1 MTQNPSHLS
10 VFVVASSLFLFS
22 SLLSLSNKTQAMDI
36 VSGVSIGNKSMQ
48 LKIRDREFTP
58 SFVSMDFSVTALI
71 GKTYISVNHEQS
83 IKDDIEGSEDALGN
97 RGLINY
103 SRSDTNLTIGY
114 PVFEHLNIF
123 GGYRQGE
130 TSAYWSVTSD
140 SFGSSSQG
148 VFLGGSTSYAVG
160 NKGVIGLSLAVAS
173 LQGKVSLVE
182 PFVDT
187 QSILA
192 LNPNPPSDIE
202 GTAVGYSLGLNWSG
216 GITKDTSYVVAYK
229 LHRYEFEDSEN
240 FGGTDLSYEENFST
254 ISIGVAHFF

>member
-1 MTQNPSHLS
+1 MIA
-10 VFVVASSLFLFS
+10 VFS
-22 SLLSLSNKTQAMDI
+22 SLLTLSGQAQAMDI
-36 VSGVSIGNKSMQ
+36 VSGVAIGNKSMQ
-48 LKIRDREFTP
+48 LKIDDREFTP
-58 SFVSMDFSVTALI
+58 SFVSLDFFVTALF
-71 GKTYISVNHEQS
+71 GKTYISINHEQS
-83 IKDDIEGSEDALGN
+83 IKDDVESAEDADGV
-97 RGLINY
+97 RGLVYY
-103 SRSDTNLTIGY
+103 SRSDTSLTIGY

-160 NKGVIGLSLAVAS
+160 NKGAIGLSLAIAS
-173 LQGKVSLVE
+173 LQGEVSLQE

-192 LNPNPPSDIE
+192 LNPNPPSDIK
-202 GTAVGYSLGLNWSG
+202 GSAVGYSLGLNWSG
-216 GITKDTSYVVAYK
+216 GISKDTSYVVAYK
-229 LHRYEFEDSEN
+229 LHLYEFEDTEN

-254 ISIGVAHFF
+254 VSVGVSHFF

>member
-1 MTQNPSHLS
+1 
-10 VFVVASSLFLFS
+10 
-22 SLLSLSNKTQAMDI
+22 
-36 VSGVSIGNKSMQ
+36 MQ
-48 LKIRDREFTP
+48 LNIRDREFTP
-58 SFVSMDFSVTALI
+58 SFVSLDFFVTTLI

-83 IKDDIEGSEDALGN
+83 IKDDIEGAEDATCE
-97 RGLINY
+97 RGLVSY
-103 SRSDTNLTIGY
+103 SRSDSSLTIGY
-114 PVFEHLNIF
+114 PVLESLNIF

-160 NKGVIGLSLAVAS
+160 NKGVLGLSLAVAS

-192 LNPNPPSDIE
+192 LNPNPPSDIN
-202 GTAVGYSLGLNWSG
+202 GSAVGYSLGLNWSG

-229 LHRYEFEDSEN
+229 LHRYEFEDDDK
-240 FGGTDLSYEENFST
+240 FGGLDLSYDENFST
-254 ISIGVAHFF
+254 ISVGVNHFF

>member
-1 MTQNPSHLS
+1 MTQTPRLIG
-10 VFVVASSLFLFS
+10 VYAVATGLFLFS
-22 SLLSLSNKTQAMDI
+22 NQLQAMDV

-48 LKIRDREFTP
+48 LTIRDRDFTP
-58 SFVSMDFSVTALI
+58 SFVSLDFFVTVLL
-71 GKTYISVNHEQS
+71 GKTYISLNHEQS
-83 IKDDIEGSEDALGN
+83 IKDDIESAEDAAGV
-97 RGLINY
+97 RGLIYY

-114 PVFEHLNIF
+114 PVFKHLNIF

-140 SFGSSSQG
+140 SFGTSSQG
-148 VFLGGSTSYAVG
+148 VFLGGSTSYEVG
-160 NKGVIGLSLAVAS
+160 NKGAIGFSLAIAS

-216 GITKDTSYVVAYK
+216 GISKDTSYVVAYK
-229 LHRYEFEDSEN
+229 LHLYEFEDADK
-240 FGGTDLSYEENFST
+240 FGGLDLSYEENFST
-254 ISIGVAHFF
+254 ISVGVSHFF